1 MLACILYTLACVC
14 APYIQFACPSCSP
27 ACRFNSPASPTR
39 SFTCPC
45 QVKELFRHYSSQS
58 LGELQSQQDE
68 DDMLQGVDWMMVE
81 EQINVNEKLDVA
93 LPGEEVGAATA
104 IGE

>member
-1 MLACILYTLACVC
+1 M
-14 APYIQFACPSCSP
+14 
-27 ACRFNSPASPTR
+27 
-39 SFTCPC
+39 
-45 QVKELFRHYSSQS
+45 
-58 LGELQSQQDE
+58 GELQSQQDE